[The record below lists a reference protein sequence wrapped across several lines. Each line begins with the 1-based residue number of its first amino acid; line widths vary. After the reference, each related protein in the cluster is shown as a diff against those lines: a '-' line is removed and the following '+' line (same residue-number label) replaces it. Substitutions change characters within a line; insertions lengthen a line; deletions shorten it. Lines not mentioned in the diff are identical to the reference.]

1 MLISTYLLGFRISI
15 RLVVAID
22 GKFLKKKYLRTL
34 CIASCKNGNNQIY
47 PLAFRIGDL
56 ENDALWEWF
65 LKNPHDAIRHI
76 DYSFMILDQHNS
88 IEKSIFVCE
97 ARCLHLSHW
106 IKFEDKVQ
114 ESYNS

>member
-1 MLISTYLLGFRISI
+1 MLIGTSLFWFHTSI

-22 GKFLKKKYLRTL
+22 WTFFKAKYLGNL
-34 CIASCKNGNNQIY
+34 FIASCKDGNNQIY
-47 PLAFRIGDL
+47 PLAFGISDL

-76 DYSFMILDQHNS
+76 DYSFMILDQHSS

-114 ESYNS
+114 EFCNS